1 MEVNGGEPICLCAG
15 AAAVSA
21 AAEVLVAAA
30 ATGGWRSGGGGGG
43 GKGYPLAVAAAVSLL
58 QPCAEV
64 RGLKFS
70 T

>member
-1 MEVNGGEPICLCAG
+1 MPVRRRK
-15 AAAVSA
+15 AVSA

-30 ATGGWRSGGGGGG
+30 ATGGWRSGGGGG